1 MATKWYGNLT
11 NRLEEGKQF
20 CEEIKVGTGMTEY
33 SWSDREAYE
42 VIEVRDQKHVTVR
55 RLDHKHIGDGQMDNR
70 WELVSNEDNPTRTME
85 KRGNVWY
92 YTTTLTAEDIKNID
106 NDMQFKLRVVLA
118 GYDIDK
124 IRAKG
129 KQTKRWKANVSF
141 GIADY
146 YFDYEF

>member
-1 MATKWYGNLT
+1 MKWYGSYI
-11 NRLEEGKQF
+11 NRVSEGKQF
-20 CEEIKVGTGMTEY
+20 CEEIKVGTGMTEF

-55 RLDHKHIGDGQMDNR
+55 KLDHIHVGDIPMDNS
-70 WELVSNEDNPTRTME
+70 WELVSNPGNPARALE

-92 YTTTLTAEDIKNID
+92 WTTTLTAEDIEGID
-106 NDMQFKLRVVLA
+106 DDLDWKIRVCLA

-124 IRAKG
+124 IREKG

-146 YFDYEF
+146 HYDYEF